1 MASIKQ
7 WVIMGA
13 YEEIGS
19 ALVYVL
25 PRGCDETYAAHV
37 VKRMTTNPSQADR
50 IMIGDAKIIWA
61 EEVEA
66 DEAWWDDNCD

>member
-19 ALVYVL
+19 GLVCVL
-25 PRGCDETYAAHV
+25 PRGCDEAYAARV
-37 VKRMTTNPSQADR
+37 VKRMTTNPSQVDR

>member
-1 MASIKQ
+1 MKQ

-19 ALVYVL
+19 ALVCIL
-25 PRGCDETYAAHV
+25 PLGCDETYAAHV
-37 VKRMTTNPSQADR
+37 VKRMTLNPSQAER
-50 IMIGDAKIIWA
+50 IMIGDAKLIWA

-66 DEAWWDDNCD
+66 DEAWWNNNCD

>member
-1 MASIKQ
+1 MKQ

-19 ALVYVL
+19 ALVCVL
-25 PRGCDETYAAHV
+25 PRGCDEIYATHV
-37 VKRMTTNPSQADR
+37 VQRMTFNPSHAER

-66 DEAWWDDNCD
+66 NNAWWDENCD

>member
-1 MASIKQ
+1 MSKQ

-19 ALVYVL
+19 ALVCVL

-37 VKRMTTNPSQADR
+37 VKRMTLNPSHVDR
-50 IMIGDAKIIWA
+50 LMIGDAKLIWA
-61 EEVEA
+61 KEVEFN
-66 DEAWWDDNCD
+66 EAWWNENCG

>member
-1 MASIKQ
+1 MKQ

-19 ALVYVL
+19 ALICVL
-25 PRGCDETYAAHV
+25 PRGCDETYAMNVIH
-37 VKRMTTNPSQADR
+37 RMTVNPSQAER
-50 IMIGDAKIIWA
+50 LMIGDATIIWA

-66 DEAWWDDNCD
+66 DEAWWNDCD

>member
-1 MASIKQ
+1 MSKQ

-19 ALVYVL
+19 ALVCVL
-25 PRGCDETYAAHV
+25 PRGCDEKYAAHV
-37 VKRMTTNPSQADR
+37 VKRMTLNPSHAER

-66 DEAWWDDNCD
+66 NNAWWDENCD

>member
-1 MASIKQ
+1 MTSKQ
-7 WVIMGA
+7 WVVMGA

-19 ALVYVL
+19 ALVCVL
-25 PRGCDETYAAHV
+25 PRGCDETYAKRV
-37 VKRMTTNPSQADR
+37 IYRMTANPSHADR

-66 DEAWWDDNCD
+66 DDAWWNENCD

>member
-1 MASIKQ
+1 MKQ

-19 ALVYVL
+19 ALVCVL
-25 PRGCDETYAAHV
+25 PRGCDEAYAVHV

>member
-1 MASIKQ
+1 MKQ

-19 ALVYVL
+19 ALVCVL
-25 PRGCDETYAAHV
+25 PRGCDEIYATHV
-37 VKRMTTNPSQADR
+37 VQRMTLNPSHAER

-66 DEAWWDDNCD
+66 DNAWWNDNCD

>member
-1 MASIKQ
+1 VKQ

-19 ALVYVL
+19 ALICVL
-25 PRGCDETYAAHV
+25 PLGRDEAYAAHV
-37 VKRMTTNPSQADR
+37 VKRMTLNPSHAER

>member
-1 MASIKQ
+1 MSKQ

-19 ALVYVL
+19 ALVCVL
-25 PRGCDETYAAHV
+25 PRGCDDAYAARV
-37 VKRMTTNPSQADR
+37 VKRMTLNPSHAER

>member
-1 MASIKQ
+1 MSKQ

-19 ALVYVL
+19 ALVCVL
-25 PRGCDETYAAHV
+25 PRGCDGTYAAHV
-37 VKRMTTNPSQADR
+37 VKRMTLNPSHADR

-61 EEVEA
+61 EEIEI